1 MALPLTRIDPNE
13 GALPIIESIT
23 DDLVVARRTVQD
35 SVFTRLRSMILSHK
49 LKSGEKLVQSGLA
62 EQLGV
67 SRTPIREALYQL
79 AAEGFVAFSP
89 HKGASVT
96 DFSLQELREIYG
108 VRIPLESYAAYLA
121 AQNIS
126 DQQLDRLEELVRRM
140 KVMHQLGD
148 RLGLLEV
155 NRDFYSVLYQAAG
168 RRRLYEMIMTHL
180 DLAGM
185 YRRMAFALDSQY
197 ETTVSDHE
205 MLLQV
210 LRKRDPEAVEHLTR
224 LGLEK
229 TASDL
234 IGFLKHAK
242 ERTNHDS

>member
-1 MALPLTRIDPNE
+1 MALPLTRTDSKKSE
-13 GALPIIESIT
+13 LPIMESLA
-23 DDLVVARRTVQD
+23 DNLVVARQTVQD
-35 SVFTRLRSMILSHK
+35 SVFARLRSMILSHK
-49 LKSGEKLVQSGLA
+49 LKSGEKLVQSELA

-121 AQNIS
+121 VQNIT
-126 DQQLDRLEELVRRM
+126 DQDLERLEELIRRM
-140 KVMHQLGD
+140 KEMYQLGD
-148 RLGLLEV
+148 RLGLLDV
-155 NRDFYSVLYQAAG
+155 NREFYSVLYQAAG

-185 YRRMAFALDSQY
+185 YRRMAFTLDSQY
-197 ETTVSDHE
+197 DTTVPEHE
-205 MLLQV
+205 MLLQA
-210 LRKRDPEAVEHLTR
+210 LRKRDPRAVEHLTR

-229 TASDL
+229 TAADL
-234 IGFLKHAK
+234 IGFLKHAN